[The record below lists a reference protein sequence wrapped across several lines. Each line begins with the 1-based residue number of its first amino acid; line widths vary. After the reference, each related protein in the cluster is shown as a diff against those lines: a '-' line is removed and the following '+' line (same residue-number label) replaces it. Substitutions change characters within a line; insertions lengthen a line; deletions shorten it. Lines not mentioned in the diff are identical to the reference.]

1 MAQKFHSNI
10 TKVLAKLYAYV
21 YINYSDKKFKI
32 SVLKMPFQRIVK
44 NILIG
49 KEYIPS
55 LRDFKY
61 AMLRGQFTLIT
72 VLVSLFYISLDFING
87 VHEFIGWYLVLLI
100 LSLGILILNRL
111 KYYGI
116 ATVTL
121 LTIINAI
128 VYLFADVDIPQ
139 GGVFFY
145 FMTCSILGLILGAYY
160 STAIGLFFAFL
171 PIGLGCVAYFFE
183 SNIMPPPSYDPVMIQ
198 INFMAN
204 IVIGITSNIIVV
216 YFLISRNR
224 ESEQSLR
231 DNEQHSIKIANEISE
246 KNVQLAKTNEELDRF
261 VYSASHDMRAPLSSL
276 LGLINLSEKATSAE
290 ELKTY
295 LEFMK
300 GRIQTMDGFIREI
313 TDYSRN
319 SRTELEFESVQLNE
333 IIREAINNLSYIDI
347 NRKIKIDIDASCN
360 QCINTDTTRFKI
372 IINNLLSNAY
382 RYHNYNQESPFIRF
396 TAERKDGFVF
406 ITVRDNGWGISEEHQ
421 KKIFDMF
428 YRASEIS
435 AGSGLGLYIVKEAL
449 EKLGGAITVDS
460 SPGVG
465 SAFTFSIPT

>member
-1 MAQKFHSNI
+1 
-10 TKVLAKLYAYV
+10 
-21 YINYSDKKFKI
+21 
-32 SVLKMPFQRIVK
+32 MPFQRTIK

-49 KEYIPS
+49 KDHIP

-61 AMLRGQFTLIT
+61 AMLRGQFTLI
-72 VLVSLFYISLDFING
+72 VMLVSIFYISLDFFNG
-87 VHEFIGWYLVLLI
+87 VSLFIPWYLLLFG
-100 LSLGILILNRL
+100 LALI
-111 KYYGI
+111 
-116 ATVTL
+116 V
-121 LTIINAI
+121 
-128 VYLFADVDIPQ
+128 
-139 GGVFFY
+139 
-145 FMTCSILGLILGAYY
+145 
-160 STAIGLFFAFL
+160 
-171 PIGLGCVAYFFE
+171 
-183 SNIMPPPSYDPVMIQ
+183 
-198 INFMAN
+198 
-204 IVIGITSNIIVV
+204 VV

-231 DNEQHSIKIANEISE
+231 DSEQHSINIAEEISE

-319 SRTELEFESVQLNE
+319 SRTALEFESVQLNK
-333 IIREAINNLSYIDI
+333 IIQEAIDNLSYIDI
-347 NRKIKIDIDASCN
+347 NRKIKIEIDASCN
-360 QCINTDTTRFKI
+360 QYIKTDVNRFTV

-382 RYHNYNQESPFIRF
+382 RYHNYNQESPYIKFA
-396 TAERKDGFVF
+396 AERKDGFVF

-435 AGSGLGLYIVKEAL
+435 AGSGLGLYIVKETL
-449 EKLGGAITVDS
+449 EKLGGTITVDS

-465 SAFTFSIPT
+465 SAFTFSIPI

>member
-1 MAQKFHSNI
+1 MA
-10 TKVLAKLYAYV
+10 L
-21 YINYSDKKFKI
+21 
-32 SVLKMPFQRIVK
+32 QRIVK

-49 KEYIPS
+49 AAYISS

-61 AMLRGQFTLIT
+61 AMLRGQFTLI
-72 VLVSLFYISLDFING
+72 VMLVSVFYISLDFFNG
-87 VHEFIGWYLVLLI
+87 VSQFIPWYLLLFGLATGILVLNRLRYYGVATIVLLI
-100 LSLGILILNRL
+100 
-111 KYYGI
+111 
-116 ATVTL
+116 V
-121 LTIINAI
+121 INGI
-128 VYLFADVDIPQ
+128 VYLFADADIPQ

-160 STAIGLFFAFL
+160 STSIGFFFAVL
-171 PIGLGCVAYFFE
+171 PIGLACVAYFFE
-183 SNIMPPPSYDPVMIQ
+183 SNIMPPPSYEPVMIQ

-231 DNEQHSIKIANEISE
+231 DSEQHSIKIANEISE

-319 SRTELEFESVQLNE
+319 SRTQLEFESVQLNK
-333 IIREAINNLSYIDI
+333 IIQEAIDNLSYIDI
-347 NRKIKIDIDASCN
+347 NRKIKIEIDSSCN
-360 QCINTDTTRFKI
+360 QYIKTDVNRFTV

-382 RYHNYNQESPFIRF
+382 RYHNYNQEAPFIQF
-396 TAERKDGFVF
+396 TAERRDGFVF

-435 AGSGLGLYIVKEAL
+435 AGSGLGLYIVKETL
-449 EKLGGAITVDS
+449 EKLGGTITVNS

>member
-1 MAQKFHSNI
+1 
-10 TKVLAKLYAYV
+10 
-21 YINYSDKKFKI
+21 
-32 SVLKMPFQRIVK
+32 MPLQRIVK

-61 AMLRGQFTLIT
+61 AMLRGQFTLI
-72 VLVSLFYISLDFING
+72 VMLVSIFYISLDFFNG
-87 VHEFIGWYLVLLI
+87 VSLFIPWYLLLFG
-100 LSLGILILNRL
+100 LAVGILILNRL
-111 KYYGI
+111 RYYGV
-116 ATVTL
+116 ATVAL
-121 LTIINAI
+121 LIIINGI

-160 STAIGLFFAFL
+160 STPVGFFFALL
-171 PIGLGCVAYFFE
+171 PIVLGCIAYLYQ

-198 INFMAN
+198 INFISN
-204 IVIGITSNIIVV
+204 IVIGITSNIVVV

-231 DNEQHSIKIANEISE
+231 DNEQHSVKIASEISE

-276 LGLINLSEKATSAE
+276 LGLINLSEKAADAG

-295 LEFMK
+295 LELMK
-300 GRIQTMDGFIREI
+300 GRIHTMDGFIREI

-319 SRTELEFESVQLNE
+319 SRTGLVIEAAQLNGL
-333 IIREAINNLSYIDI
+333 IQEAINNLSYIDI
-347 NRKIKIDIDASCN
+347 NRKIKIDMDASCN
-360 QCINTDTTRFKI
+360 QRIDTDTTRFKI

-382 RYHNYNQESPFIRF
+382 RYHNYNQERPFIRF
-396 TAERKDGFVF
+396 TAEKKDEFVF

-435 AGSGLGLYIVKEAL
+435 TGSGLGLYIVKETL
-449 EKLGGAITVDS
+449 EKLGGTITVDS

-465 SAFTFSIPT
+465 SAFTFSIPI

>member
-1 MAQKFHSNI
+1 M
-10 TKVLAKLYAYV
+10 
-21 YINYSDKKFKI
+21 
-32 SVLKMPFQRIVK
+32 
-44 NILIG
+44 LIG
-49 KEYIPS
+49 AAYIPS

-72 VLVSLFYISLDFING
+72 VLVSVFYISLDFVNG
-87 VHEFIGWYLVLLI
+87 VYTFLPWYLLLLI
-100 LSLGILILNRL
+100 LSVGILILNRL
-111 KYYGI
+111 KFYGVATI
-116 ATVTL
+116 AL
-121 LTIINAI
+121 LAVINAI

-145 FMTCSILGLILGAYY
+145 FMTCSVLGLILGAYY
-160 STAIGLFFAFL
+160 STRTGLFFAIL
-171 PIGLGCVAYFFE
+171 PIGLGCIAYLYD
-183 SNIMPPPSYDPVMIQ
+183 SNIMPPPSYEPVLIK
-198 INFMAN
+198 INFISN
-204 IVIGITSNIIVV
+204 IVIGITSNIVVV

-224 ESEQSLR
+224 ESEESLR
-231 DNEQHSIKIANEISE
+231 ENEQHSVKIAEEISE

-319 SRTELEFESVQLNE
+319 SRTELELESVQLNE
-333 IIREAINNLSYIDI
+333 IIQEAINNLSYIDI
-347 NRKIKIDIDASCN
+347 NRKIKIEIDVSCN
-360 QCINTDTTRFKI
+360 QCIKTDVNRFTI

-382 RYHNYNQESPFIRF
+382 RYHNYNQDNPYIKF
-396 TAERKDGFVF
+396 TAEKRDGFIF

-435 AGSGLGLYIVKEAL
+435 AGSGLGLYIVKETL
-449 EKLGGAITVDS
+449 EKLGGTISVES

-465 SAFTFSIPT
+465 SAFTFSIPI